1 VSAYHVVRPAGR
13 QWEYYLGDRKEN
25 VLKKIKVLGSG
36 CKNCDT
42 TAKLIKIAADQ
53 AGVEIELEKV
63 TDIAQIMTYGVM
75 STPGVVVDGKVV
87 HAGGLPGPDLIRQ
100 WIGE

>member
-1 VSAYHVVRPAGR
+1 M
-13 QWEYYLGDRKEN
+13 KN
-25 VLKKIKVLGSG
+25 VKVLGSG
-36 CKNCDT
+36 CKNCET
-42 TAKLIKIAADQ
+42 TANLIKIAANQ

-63 TDIAQIMTYGVM
+63 TDIAEIMAYGVM
-75 STPGVVVDGKVV
+75 STPGVVVDGRVV